1 MGRVG
6 QAGLTIHEPL
16 AAIAASFDAVDRT
29 GRPVQ
34 PTWADGIAYFG
45 AANADRLRWTLEIA
59 VPVGPGE
66 SGGPVLDQAGAVAGV
81 VFAGRPDQEHGLAV
95 PLDDLR
101 DFLARAGYP
110 VLSAPGS
117 PTLDWRDVVRGAGPS
132 VVRVAC

>member
-1 MGRVG
+1 
-6 QAGLTIHEPL
+6 
-16 AAIAASFDAVDRT
+16 
-29 GRPVQ
+29 VQ

-101 DFLARAGYP
+101 DFLARSGYP